1 MGIKVLSCF
10 DGISCGMVALERA
23 GIEVDKYVAYEIDES
38 AIKISKY
45 NYPQINHKGDVFN
58 AKYVENEYDLLIG
71 GSPCTYWSGARLN
84 TGKDGTVER
93 ETEPAGLGFELFM
106 QYVRALKEVKPKYF
120 LYENNFSI
128 HVNIKNEITNILGVE
143 PIVIDSALVSAQQR
157 KRCYWT
163 NIPNITQPTD
173 KGILFSDIINKNR
186 DWVENL
192 PWSFEI
198 WGEKRKVDTLR
209 TIDSDKSFTVTTN
222 RSHPRN
228 YYLNSDR
235 TMMSKLTADEV
246 EILQTLPAGYTS
258 CEKQGKRFKAIGNG
272 WTVDVIAH
280 IFSGLKGEF

>member
-1 MGIKVLSCF
+1 MGIRVLSLF

-23 GIEVDKYVAYEIDES
+23 GIEVDKYVAYEIEES
-38 AIKISKY
+38 AIKISEY
-45 NYPQINHKGDVFN
+45 NYPQINHKGDVFK
-58 AKYVENEYDLLIG
+58 AEYKENEYDLLIG

-93 ETEPAGLGFELFM
+93 ETEPTGLGFELFM
-106 QYVRALKEVKPKYF
+106 QYVRALKEVKPTYF

-128 HVNIKNEITNILGVE
+128 HANIKNEITNILGVE
-143 PIVIDSALVSAQQR
+143 FIVIDSALVSAQQR

-192 PWSFEI
+192 PWSFEV
-198 WGEKRKVDTLR
+198 WGEKRKIDTLR
-209 TIDSDKSFTVTTN
+209 TVDSEKSFTVTTS
-222 RSHPRN
+222 RSHPKN
-228 YYLNSDR
+228 YYLNTDR

-246 EILQTLPAGYTS
+246 EILQTLPMGYTN

-272 WTVDVIAH
+272 WTADVIAH
-280 IFSGLKGEF
+280 IFKGLKGEF